1 MLGEEG
7 RALTKCVVLEFR
19 SRIARSLA
27 HARGSDRSR
36 DREGAIFA
44 EYENILMKQC
54 ANWLIFFRFC
64 TLRPMSHFRPL
75 CCVDK
80 RQLSVYTLVAALEPL
95 QEEQ

>member
-1 MLGEEG
+1 
-7 RALTKCVVLEFR
+7 VVSEVR
-19 SRIARSLA
+19 SHIAKPLA
-27 HARGSDRSR
+27 NARGLDRSR

-44 EYENILMKQC
+44 EYESILMKRC

-64 TLRPMSHFRPL
+64 TLSRMSCFNPL